1 MIIELIRYIK
11 TTKDNQINKIQI
23 LKMTNLIG
31 KIKIRIINILI
42 NELVEIIKYS
52 ILIIELIRIVKK
64 ALNVI
69 IINK

>member
-23 LKMTNLIG
+23 LKMTNLMG
-31 KIKIRIINILI
+31 KIKIRIINNLI

>member
-23 LKMTNLIG
+23 LKMTNLMG
-31 KIKIRIINILI
+31 KIKIRIINNLM